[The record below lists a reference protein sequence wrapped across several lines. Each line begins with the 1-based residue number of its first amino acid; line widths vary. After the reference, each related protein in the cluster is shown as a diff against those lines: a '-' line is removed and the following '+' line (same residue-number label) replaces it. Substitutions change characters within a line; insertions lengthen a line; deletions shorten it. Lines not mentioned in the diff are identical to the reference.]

1 MMPIVRTAMRQAALA
16 TCGLMATA
24 ALAQVPAAAPE
35 NVVSLMASA
44 TVEVAKDQ
52 MSVVFT
58 TTREGADAGVV
69 QSQLKQAL
77 DAALAEARKV
87 AKPTQLE
94 VQTGNFSLSPR
105 YTPKGTINGWAGS
118 TELVVEGRDMPA
130 IAQLTGRISTMTIAR
145 VGFSL
150 SREAREKVEADV
162 SAQAIA
168 RYRAK
173 AEQVAKQFGF
183 TGFALREVQ
192 VSSNEA
198 MPVGQPMLMRAQ
210 AAKIGDESLPVEAG
224 KANVTASVSGSVKL
238 TK

>member
-1 MMPIVRTAMRQAALA
+1 MPFVFRSAKPQRWLLAM
-16 TCGLMATA
+16 GLVTSS
-24 ALAQVPAAAPE
+24 ALAQVAPPAAE

-44 TVEVAKDQ
+44 TVEVPKDQ
-52 MSVVFT
+52 MTVVFT
-58 TTREGADAGVV
+58 ANREGADAGVV

-87 AKPTQLE
+87 ARPTQLE

-118 TELVVEGRDMPA
+118 TELVLEGRDMPG
-130 IAQLTGRISTMTIAR
+130 IAQLTGKITTMAIGR

-173 AEQVAKQFGF
+173 AEQIARQFGF
-183 TGFALREVQ
+183 TGFVLREVQ
-192 VSSNEA
+192 VSSSEA
-198 MPVGQPMLMRAQ
+198 MPIGQPMLMRAQ
-210 AAKIGDESLPVEAG
+210 SAKIGDESLPVEAG

-238 TK
+238 LK

>member
-1 MMPIVRTAMRQAALA
+1 MRNVRSARTSGWLLAL
-16 TCGLMATA
+16 GLSANG
-24 ALAQVPAAAPE
+24 ALAQVPPAAPE
-35 NVVSLMASA
+35 NVVSLTASA
-44 TVEVAKDQ
+44 TTEVAKDQ
-52 MSVVFT
+52 MTVVFSV
-58 TTREGADAGVV
+58 TREGSDAGAV

-118 TELVVEGRDMPA
+118 TELVVEGRDMPG

-145 VGFSL
+145 VSFSL
-150 SREAREKVEADV
+150 SREAREKVEGEV
-162 SAQAIA
+162 SGQAIA

-173 AEQVAKQFGF
+173 AEQIARQFGF

-192 VSSNEA
+192 VTSNES
-198 MPVGQPMLMRAQ
+198 MPIGQPMLMRAQ

-238 TK
+238 LK